1 MKWMKK
7 EKNSSSAF
15 RRITSPLVQHFDRHS
30 VFYMQAPFVI
40 LFVLFIIIPVIIAI
54 ALSFTDFNSIQKPN
68 FVGLEN
74 YVNILT
80 NDNTFTEFAIPN
92 TIVYS
97 VIVGIGGYILSFFL
111 AWSLAQIPKGPRTV
125 MAIILYLPSMTAGIM
140 LSTVWQVF
148 FAGDKVGYLNSILL
162 SLDIIQSPITWL
174 SDSKYLMIIMI
185 IVSLWS
191 SMGIGFLSMLAGIL
205 NVNRE
210 LYEAA
215 HIDGVKNR
223 IQEIIYI
230 TIPAIKPHMMFGA
243 IMAIVNAFQNGSI
256 GVQLSG
262 ANPTP
267 GYAGQL
273 LVTHAEEH
281 AFIRYEMGYS
291 AALSVILL
299 IIVWCVSQISKKLFT
314 EKG

>member
-1 MKWMKK
+1 MKK
-7 EKNSSSAF
+7 IESRLFSP
-15 RRITSPLVQHFDRHS
+15 RGTVSPLKRHLDRHS
-30 VFYMQAPFVI
+30 VFYMQAPFVA
-40 LFVLFIIIPVIIAI
+40 LFVLFIIIPVLVAI
-54 ALSFTDFNSIQKPN
+54 VLSFTDFNSIQKPN
-68 FVGLEN
+68 FIGLKN

-80 NDNTFTEFAIPN
+80 NDNVFAEFAIPN
-92 TIVYS
+92 TIIYS
-97 VIVGIGGYILSFFL
+97 VIAGVGGYVLSFFL
-111 AWSLAQIPKGPRTV
+111 AWSLAQIPKRPRTV
-125 MAIILYLPSMTAGIM
+125 MAIILYLPSMTTGIM

-148 FAGDKVGYLNSILL
+148 FAGDKVGYLNALL
-162 SLDIIQSPITWL
+162 LRLDLIQSPIIWL
-174 SDSKYLMIIMI
+174 SDSRYLMLIML
-185 IVSLWS
+185 IVTLWS

-205 NVNRE
+205 NVDRE

-215 HIDGVKNR
+215 HIDGVRNR

-230 TIPAIKPHMMFGA
+230 TIPAIKPYMMFGA

-281 AFIRYEMGYS
+281 AFVRYEMGYS

-299 IIVWCVSQISKKLFT
+299 LIVWGVSQLSKKLFA
-314 EKG
+314 EKRGRG